1 MSAEQLTDV
10 FEETLTPLLRL
21 KPLFLLRDG
30 IFTPLGRALKNEGGL
45 TPVLSRRPQSEIAV
59 LNELHRFP
67 PGLSW
72 MPFAE
77 TAGTKPVALIKN
89 IGARIAADFETWRRD
104 IPVQVSDKMQVE
116 GPHASLAVHRD
127 ATVSPFAVIDT
138 TAGPVAIDAGAR
150 VGSLCLVKG
159 PAYIGERTHLDACN
173 FSNAIAGNDCRLG
186 GEIADSIIGNFTNKH
201 HEGFVG
207 HSLVGDWVNL
217 GALTTTSD
225 LKNNYGEVRLCFGFL
240 KYSAESIK
248 FGSIIGD
255 YAKTAIGTMLGTGS
269 IVDLGANLFNASHR
283 SGYFRPFL
291 WGETKIYDR
300 TKFLEDASRMMQRRN
315 QKISAPLENLLKGI
329 KAG

>member
-1 MSAEQLTDV
+1 MQADALSDV

-30 IFTPLGRALKNEGGL
+30 IFTPLDRALRKGGL
-45 TPVLSRRPQSEIAV
+45 TPVPSRRAQAEIS
-59 LNELHRFP
+59 LLQELHQVP
-67 PGLSW
+67 AGLSW
-72 MPFAE
+72 VPFSEA
-77 TAGTKPVALIKN
+77 TGTKPIALIEN
-89 IGARIAADFETWRRD
+89 IGARIAADFDSWRD
-104 IPVQVSDKMQVE
+104 AIPCQATGKLQVE

-127 ATVSPFAVIDT
+127 AAVSPFAVIDT
-138 TAGPVAIDAGAR
+138 TAGPVGIDAGAR
-150 VGSLCLVKG
+150 IGALSLIKG
-159 PAYIGERTHLDACN
+159 PAYIGQRTYADTCS
-173 FSNAIAGNDCRLG
+173 FSNAVAGNDCRLG

-201 HEGFVG
+201 HEGFLG

-225 LKNNYGEVRLCFGFL
+225 LKNNYGEVRLSFGLL
-240 KYSAESIK
+240 KYSAESVK

-255 YAKTAIGTMLGTGS
+255 YAKTAIGTMLGTGT
-269 IVDLGANLFNASHR
+269 IVDLGANLFNVSHR

-300 TKFLEDASRMMQRRN
+300 AKFLEDASRMMQRRS
-315 QKISAPLENLLKGI
+315 QTISAPLENLLRSI